1 MARSFLIFVAALFFV
16 HPFFTFSY
24 ANLQLRGVE
33 TANTGSYP
41 LQNAQQQQQ
50 QEQEQQLPLVDTEAA
65 VPAQATQVDLL
76 LEAQHQARLA
86 RMQMVTKFFTWVII
100 LWSVYNILF
109 GVL

>member
-1 MARSFLIFVAALFFV
+1 MIKSFLIFVAALFFV

-24 ANLQLRGVE
+24 ASLQLRGVE

-41 LQNAQQQQQ
+41 PQNAQQQEQ
-50 QEQEQQLPLVDTEAA
+50 QEQQLPLVDTEAA
-65 VPAQATQVDLL
+65 VPAQTTQVAQV